1 MRLLKEYRFLA
12 DRFSVGYRLESPGAS
27 TLPDPWK
34 GKRLWVEIP
43 LTLLAGHDSGR
54 TLSVEGRPGR
64 SFWDET
70 CDDGEV
76 TGYQG
81 EDTWSK
87 AAFRVLLSGSD
98 RFVHGPIETV
108 SLSEAGLEK
117 TFQGTLF
124 MQGFSLDRLFGE
136 GGSITVVCGP
146 DARSLIHA

>member
-1 MRLLKEYRFLA
+1 M
-12 DRFSVGYRLESPGAS
+12 D
-27 TLPDPWK
+27 
-34 GKRLWVEIP
+34 
-43 LTLLAGHDSGR
+43 
-54 TLSVEGRPGR
+54 GRPGS

-70 CDDGEV
+70 GDDGEV

-87 AAFRVLLSGSD
+87 TAFRVLLSGSD

-117 TFQGTLF
+117 TFQGSLF

-146 DARSLIHA
+146 DARSLVHA